1 MKGANPLTVGARASA
16 GNSSFIGG
24 IDEIRVSA
32 MAKGPPPTPPA
43 ACAADQVVNWDGSKY
58 VCRNQRVCPADMVD
72 TGAFCID
79 KVRTA
84 AADWQEWI
92 GSCNRRVAL
101 GITVPFDGNFEYV
114 DEYGVMNDF
123 PGGAYDQSYVSVGA
137 TECGRVYDSG
147 WGCSSS
153 TCYDSTHAG
162 GADMS
167 RCCR

>member
-1 MKGANPLTVGARASA
+1 
-16 GNSSFIGG
+16 
-24 IDEIRVSA
+24 

-43 ACAADQVVNWDGSKY
+43 ACAADQVVKWDGSKY

-92 GSCNRRVAL
+92 GSCKRRVAL

-123 PGGAYDQSYVSVGA
+123 PGGAYDQSAPPNAGA
-137 TECGRVYDSG
+137 STTRAGAARVRPA
-147 WGCSSS
+147 
-153 TCYDSTHAG
+153 TTAPTP
-162 GADMS
+162 AAPT
-167 RCCR
+167 